1 MNIES
6 IQFQDPYHSKSGGMT
21 SRLLSDINEEV
32 YRIAKLHEIKRT
44 YLYMKIEVTGRE
56 KQQ

>member
-6 IQFQDPYHSKSGGMT
+6 IQVQDPYHSKSGGT